1 MKYGNISEVMVF
13 KNETVFNKA
22 IKVLTENGN
31 GFETSGYLFAL
42 NFYPDKHYSFPYAQ
56 ADLGIA
62 GIKEGQDY
70 EVKYR

>member
-13 KNETVFNKA
+13 KNEAVFNKA
-22 IKVLTENGN
+22 VKVLVENGN

-42 NFYPDKHYSFPYAQ
+42 NFYPDMHYSFPYAQ
-56 ADLGIA
+56 AHLGLA
-62 GIKEGQDY
+62 GIKEGEDY